1 MASRRRIGVE
11 GSETWALLLDTAEQI
26 MREEGYPAV
35 TTRRLAGRMGV
46 SSQLVHYYFRSM
58 DDLFL
63 ALMRRGQERT
73 ISRLLEAFSSEEP
86 LRALWDFYSDK
97 DFSRLA
103 LEFMALTNHRKS
115 IFAEAARGSKHMR
128 RLEAEALSRV
138 LDARGVDTK
147 IYPPTGLALLLSAI
161 PRVMVQEA
169 GLGVTLG
176 HADAT
181 AIVERFFN
189 ALGARRKTKRKTPRR
204 LRRGFVWPSKSNSP
218 SAVSCQFH
226 GT

>member
-1 MASRRRIGVE
+1 MVSRRRIGVE
-11 GSETWALLLDTAEQI
+11 GSETWTVLLDTAEQI

-35 TTRRLAGRMGV
+35 TTRRLASRMGV

-73 ISRLLEAFSSEEP
+73 ISRLLEASSSEDP
-86 LRALWDFYSDK
+86 LRALWDLYSDQ

-115 IFAEAARGSKHMR
+115 IFAEAARGSKHLR
-128 RLEAEALSRV
+128 TLEAEALSRV
-138 LDARGVDTK
+138 LGANGVDPK
-147 IYPPTGLALLLSAI
+147 MYPATGIALLLSAI

-169 GLGVTLG
+169 TLGVTLG
-176 HADAT
+176 HTEAT

-189 ALGARRKTKRKTPRR
+189 ALGSGRKNKRKTPHR
-204 LRRGFVWPSKSNSP
+204 
-218 SAVSCQFH
+218 SAA
-226 GT
+226 

>member
-1 MASRRRIGVE
+1 MVSRRRIGVE
-11 GSETWALLLDTAEQI
+11 GSKTWALLLDTAEQI
-26 MREEGYPAV
+26 MREDGYPAV
-35 TTRRLAGRMGV
+35 TTRRLASCMGV

-86 LRALWDFYSDK
+86 LRALWDLYSDK

-128 RLEAEALSRV
+128 TLEAQALSRI
-138 LDARGVDTK
+138 LGAHGVDQK
-147 IYPPTGLALLLSAI
+147 MYPATGLALLLSAI

-169 GLGVTLG
+169 TLGVTLG
-176 HADAT
+176 HAEAT
-181 AIVERFFN
+181 AIVQRFFN
-189 ALGARRKTKRKTPRR
+189 VLGTGRKTKRKTPHR
-204 LRRGFVWPSKSNSP
+204 
-218 SAVSCQFH
+218 SA
-226 GT
+226 GA